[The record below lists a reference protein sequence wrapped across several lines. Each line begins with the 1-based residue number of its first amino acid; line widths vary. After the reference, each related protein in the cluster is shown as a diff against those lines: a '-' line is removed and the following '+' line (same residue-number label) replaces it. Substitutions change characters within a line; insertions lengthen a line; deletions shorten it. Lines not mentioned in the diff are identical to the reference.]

1 MKGGVRETHCC
12 MVERWFHMCA
22 FDEAVFV
29 HGVEKLVVAVLLGK
43 VPTQVVGRWLLLGVQ
58 TPFKC
63 ASNLVA
69 MGYSLGPEC
78 FPTQLWN

>member
-1 MKGGVRETHCC
+1 MLRNTAIMYNITDKGLLRETHCC

-63 ASNLVA
+63 ASNLV
-69 MGYSLGPEC
+69 GYQP
-78 FPTQLWN
+78 